1 MRKLIISLLIAG
13 IAYIPAMSRSI
24 SNVEKD
30 GVWYRFYDET
40 GKKYKSQSSAVLG
53 ELKGWSANL
62 VIFQNG
68 AFFYVYDPDLKKL
81 LTCAVATYGDVIA
94 VSGDTFTTQRDNW
107 IYTYDKNGK
116 KLNSRPK

>member
-1 MRKLIISLLIAG
+1 MWNLIVTIFIAG
-13 IAYIPAMSRSI
+13 MLAIPPMCRSI

-40 GKKYKSQSSAVLG
+40 GKKYNSQSSSVLG
-53 ELKGWSANL
+53 ELKGWNENL
-62 VIFQNG
+62 DIFQNG

-94 VSGDTFTTQRDNW
+94 ASGDTFTTQRDNW
-107 IYTYDKNGK
+107 IYTYGKNGK

>member
-1 MRKLIISLLIAG
+1 MWKLIVTIFIAG
-13 IAYIPAMSRSI
+13 MLAIPAMCRSI

-40 GKKYKSQSSAVLG
+40 GKKYNSQSSAVLG

-62 VIFQNG
+62 VIFQTG
-68 AFFYVYDPDLKKL
+68 AFFYVYDPDMKKL

>member
-1 MRKLIISLLIAG
+1 MKKLISLMLFVAV
-13 IAYIPAMSRSI
+13 ASTVEARSI
-24 SNVEKD
+24 SHVEKD

-40 GKKYKSQSSAVLG
+40 GKKYNSQSSAVLG

-94 VSGDTFTTQRDNW
+94 VSGDTFTTQRDDW